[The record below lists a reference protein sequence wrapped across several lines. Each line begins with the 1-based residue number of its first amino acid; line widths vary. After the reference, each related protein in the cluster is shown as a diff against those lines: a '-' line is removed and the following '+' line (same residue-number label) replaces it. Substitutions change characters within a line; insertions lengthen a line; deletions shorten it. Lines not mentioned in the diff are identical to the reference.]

1 MKRFLLV
8 CFIACLLLTTV
19 GCNENLEE
27 KMESEDNITFGSL
40 EEMKTYLNG
49 KWYRG
54 EYHITTYIYEE
65 IIFHNEEIKSC
76 RVRSYRDKDNSYI
89 KDENYSFEK
98 NFKDYDD
105 DTTPEFNYEKGQIYI
120 GKRDSSCN
128 INVKDGYLKIDRQV
142 YYKATDNTNISYE
155 NFETFQNF
163 CEFVSSLTEGMTRWA
178 DMYGWKEIEDGEI
191 KTVDPDLDDTFEYM
205 GCDDQNISFEIVQ
218 RSAVNSHY
226 FAQASFFKEL
236 YEEVKDLGTYEN
248 TKILSLY
255 GIDMTKFDKKS
266 GLKDRFYEL
275 KYYLSMNA
283 DGKLITNIP

>member
-155 NFETFQNF
+155 NFETFQNIIDF
-163 CEFVSSLTEGMTRWA
+163 LIIAVCIFALTKVIEGLNRKKEEFALPMLGDMTGCNAKSQAELLERLHEINFPVMIWEG
-178 DMYGWKEIEDGEI
+178 GL
-191 KTVDPDLDDTFEYM
+191 DPLATAEAAL
-205 GCDDQNISFEIVQ
+205 QV
-218 RSAVNSHY
+218 
-226 FAQASFFKEL
+226 AQAIPGATYLMYQHLGHGGADEMPELAARDCDRFFKDVE
-236 YEEVKDLGTYEN
+236 GR
-248 TKILSLY
+248 IL
-255 GIDMTKFDKKS
+255 
-266 GLKDRFYEL
+266 
-275 KYYLSMNA
+275 
-283 DGKLITNIP
+283 